1 MKGGSLTVREI
12 KSFLESSYMP
22 EAPDEVMGYKLDND
36 LSNLYGK
43 VYVNEALKK
52 IILAFR
58 GTGMENLGTDWLN
71 NYTFLLNSTSY
82 KLTPRYQTAL
92 KMYDKAMKK
101 YKNYKFNLLGHSQ
114 SGVIVNNL
122 CSDKVQNCI
131 SLNPAYKNASLK
143 NNEFIIRSSG
153 DVVSQMA
160 APKKFMNSIL
170 YPSWTANHMRT
181 IENTTGN
188 PLKEHAIDILDR
200 LDPNMAIGRGGNLK
214 KESKQCKCEKKR
226 QLNGYSLNVCL
237 SKV

>member
-1 MKGGSLTVREI
+1 MKGGSLKVKEI
-12 KSFLESSYMP
+12 KQFLESSYMQP
-22 EAPDEVMGYKLDND
+22 APDEVMGYKLDNQ

-43 VYVNEALKK
+43 VYYNESLKK
-52 IILAFR
+52 VVLAFR

-71 NYTFLLNSTSY
+71 NYVFLRNSTSY

-92 KMYDKAMKK
+92 KMYSKAMKK
-101 YKNYKFNLLGHSQ
+101 YKGYKFELLGHSQ

-160 APKKFMNSIL
+160 APKKYMNSIL
-170 YPSWTANHMRT
+170 YPTWTANHMRT

-200 LDPNMAIGRGGNLK
+200 LDPNMSLGRGAGRP
-214 KESKQCKCEKKR
+214 KESKPCKCDKKK
-226 QLNGYSLNVCL
+226 QLNGYNLNVCL

>member
-1 MKGGSLTVREI
+1 MKGGSI
-12 KSFLESSYMP
+12 KVKELKAFLEASYMQPAP
-22 EAPDEVMGYKLDND
+22 EEVMGYKLDSE

-71 NYTFLLNSTSY
+71 NYIFLQNSTLY

-101 YKNYKFNLLGHSQ
+101 YKNYKFELLGHSQ
-114 SGVIVNNL
+114 SAVIVNNL
-122 CSDKVQNCI
+122 CSDKVQICI

-160 APKKFMNSIL
+160 APKKYMNSIL
-170 YPSWTANHMRT
+170 YPTWTANHMRT

-200 LDPNMAIGRGGNLK
+200 LDPNMSLGRGAGKPKL
-214 KESKQCKCEKKR
+214 SKPCKCDKKK